1 MASSFKNTTITG
13 NLTVS
18 GSLSIG
24 SLVLKDKLSMTN
36 NTYTFDI
43 MKIWYGTDSGRG
55 GFGVCLDGQGTTI
68 IGSGNYGMNLMN
80 STANNTDNVYM
91 ITKNHFYFMMS
102 NNKHISIDNNLYMY
116 PNATNTGSLGT
127 TTYKWNTCYVNSGNF
142 TTGYFTTGNFDSIN
156 SGNVGLSNNTFLRG
170 KDKSGK
176 QYIITGISSG
186 NVLYFGERNWTGNT
200 TMYGGT
206 IYAYSD
212 NSFQVRTVSNTAYF
226 YANQSCIMSSG
237 SYSTTVTGSANVRI
251 NSNGTICRSTSAS
264 KYKLNID
271 DINQD
276 EYYPYRLLRINPKQ
290 WFDKNLVEAY
300 SAYISG
306 EIKENEEPESNELKM
321 YKELL
326 SDVTV
331 DPIYGLVAEDL
342 EEAGLEKFCMYKLKD
357 NDEKELEGIS
367 YERLPILLIPMV
379 RDLVLAM
386 QDIIPAVKD
395 NIKDNTIKEKI
406 EKLESKFNSFNES
419 DIVKNIEYVNR

>member
-18 GSLSIG
+18 GSLTIG
-24 SLVLKDKLSMTN
+24 SLVLKDKLSLSN
-36 NTYTFDI
+36 GTYTFDI
-43 MKIWYGTDSGRG
+43 IRLFDQTDNGQG
-55 GFGVCLDGQGTTI
+55 GFGICLDGQGTTI
-68 IGSGNYGMNLMN
+68 IGAGNYGMAFA
-80 STANNTDNVYM
+80 STVANNRDNIYLVF
-91 ITKNHFYFMMS
+91 KDHVFFRPS
-102 NNKHISIDNNLYMY
+102 NGKHVAINSDLSIF
-116 PNATNTGSLGT
+116 PNATGTGNVGT
-127 TTYKWNTCYVNSGNF
+127 TSYKWNACYINTGNF
-142 TTGYFTTGNFDSIN
+142 TTGNFGSIN
-156 SGNVGLSNNTFLRG
+156 SGNVGLSNNTFIRG
-170 KDKSGK
+170 KNKSGT
-176 QYIITGISSG
+176 QYIVTGISSG

-200 TMYGGT
+200 CMYGGT

-306 EIKENEEPESNELKM
+306 EIKENEEPESDELKM

-331 DPIYGLVAEDL
+331 DPIYGLVAEDV

>member
-18 GSLSIG
+18 GSLTIG
-24 SLVLKDKLSMTN
+24 SLVLKDKLSLSN
-36 NTYTFDI
+36 GTYTFDI
-43 MKIWYGTDSGRG
+43 IKLFDQTDNGQG
-55 GFGVCLDGQGTTI
+55 GFGICLDGQGTTI
-68 IGSGNYGMNLMN
+68 IGAGNYGMAFA
-80 STANNTDNVYM
+80 STIANNRDNIYLVF
-91 ITKNHFYFMMS
+91 KDHVFFRPS
-102 NNKHISIDNNLYMY
+102 NGKHVAINNDLSIF
-116 PNATNTGSLGT
+116 PNATNTGNLGT
-127 TTYKWNTCYVNSGNF
+127 TSYKWNTCYINTGNF
-142 TTGYFTTGNFDSIN
+142 TTGNFGSIN

-170 KDKSGK
+170 KNKSGT
-176 QYIITGISSG
+176 QYIVTGISSG
-186 NVLYFGERNWTGNT
+186 NVLYLGERNWTGNT
-200 TMYGGT
+200 NIYGGT

-212 NSFQVRTVSNTAYF
+212 NSFQVRTVSNTTYF
-226 YANQSCIMSSG
+226 YANQSCIMSTG
-237 SYSTTVTGSANVRI
+237 SYRTTVTGSANVRI

-306 EIKENEEPESNELKM
+306 EIKENEEPESDELKM

-395 NIKDNTIKEKI
+395 NIKDITIKEKI

>member
-18 GSLSIG
+18 GSLTIG
-24 SLVLKDKLSMTN
+24 SLVLKDKLSLSN
-36 NTYTFDI
+36 GTYTFDI
-43 MKIWYGTDSGRG
+43 IRLFDQTDNGQG
-55 GFGVCLDGQGTTI
+55 GFGICLDGQGTTI
-68 IGSGNYGMNLMN
+68 IGAGNYGMAFA
-80 STANNTDNVYM
+80 STIANNRDNIYLVF
-91 ITKNHFYFMMS
+91 KDHVFFRPS
-102 NNKHISIDNNLYMY
+102 NGKHVAINSDLSIF
-116 PNATNTGSLGT
+116 PNATSTGNLGT
-127 TTYKWNTCYVNSGNF
+127 STYKWNTCYVNTGNF
-142 TTGYFTTGNFDSIN
+142 TTGNFGSIN

-176 QYIITGISSG
+176 QYIVTGISSG

-200 TMYGGT
+200 SIYGGT
-206 IYAYSD
+206 IYAYS
-212 NSFQVRTVSNTAYF
+212 NNAFQVRTVSNTTYF
-226 YANQSCIMSSG
+226 YANQSCIMSTG

-306 EIKENEEPESNELKM
+306 EIKENEEPESDELKM

>member
-18 GSLSIG
+18 GSLTIG
-24 SLVLKDKLSMTN
+24 SLVLKDKLSLSN
-36 NTYTFDI
+36 GTYTFDI
-43 MKIWYGTDSGRG
+43 IRLFDQTDNGQG
-55 GFGVCLDGQGTTI
+55 GFGICLDGQGTTI
-68 IGSGNYGMNLMN
+68 IGAGNYGMAFA
-80 STANNTDNVYM
+80 STIANNRDNIYLVF
-91 ITKNHFYFMMS
+91 KDHVFFRPS
-102 NNKHISIDNNLYMY
+102 NGKHVAINSDLSIF
-116 PNATNTGSLGT
+116 PNATNTGNLGT
-127 TTYKWNTCYVNSGNF
+127 TSYKWNTCYINTGNF
-142 TTGYFTTGNFDSIN
+142 TTGNFGSIN

-170 KDKSGK
+170 KNKSGT
-176 QYIITGISSG
+176 QYIVTGISSG
-186 NVLYFGERNWTGNT
+186 NVLYLGERNWTGNT
-200 TMYGGT
+200 SIYGGT

-212 NSFQVRTVSNTAYF
+212 NAFQVRTVSNTTYF
-226 YANQSCIMSSG
+226 YANQSCIMSTG
-237 SYSTTVTGSANVRI
+237 SYRTTVTGSANVRI

-306 EIKENEEPESNELKM
+306 EIKENEEPESDELKM

-395 NIKDNTIKEKI
+395 NIKDSTIKEKI

>member
-1 MASSFKNTTITG
+1 MSSSFKNTTITG

-18 GSLSIG
+18 GSLTIG
-24 SLVLKDKLSMTN
+24 SLVLKDKLSLSN
-36 NTYTFDI
+36 GTYTFDI
-43 MKIWYGTDSGRG
+43 IKLFDQTDNGQG
-55 GFGVCLDGQGTTI
+55 GFGICLDGQGTTI
-68 IGSGNYGMNLMN
+68 IGAGNYGMAFAN
-80 STANNTDNVYM
+80 TVANNRDNIYLVF
-91 ITKNHFYFMMS
+91 KDHVFFRPS
-102 NNKHISIDNNLYMY
+102 NGKHVAINSDLSIF
-116 PNATNTGSLGT
+116 PSTTGTGNVGT
-127 TTYKWNTCYVNSGNF
+127 TSYKWNTCYINTGNF
-142 TTGYFTTGNFDSIN
+142 TTGNFGSIN
-156 SGNVGLSNNTFLRG
+156 SGNVSLSNNTFLRG

-176 QYIITGISSG
+176 QYLVTGISSG

-200 TMYGGT
+200 CMYGGT

-226 YANQSCIMSSG
+226 YANQSCIMSTG
-237 SYSTTVTGSANVRI
+237 SYRTTVTGSANVRI

-306 EIKENEEPESNELKM
+306 EIKENEEPESDELKM

-395 NIKDNTIKEKI
+395 NIKDITIKEKI

>member
-18 GSLSIG
+18 GSLTIG
-24 SLVLKDKLSMTN
+24 SLVLKDKLSLSN
-36 NTYTFDI
+36 GTYTFDI
-43 MKIWYGTDSGRG
+43 IRLFDQTDNGQG
-55 GFGVCLDGQGTTI
+55 GFGICLDGQGTTI
-68 IGSGNYGMNLMN
+68 IGAGNYGMAFA
-80 STANNTDNVYM
+80 STIANNRDNIYLVF
-91 ITKNHFYFMMS
+91 KDHVFFRPS
-102 NNKHISIDNNLYMY
+102 NGKHVAINSDLSIF
-116 PNATNTGSLGT
+116 PNATNTGNLGT
-127 TTYKWNTCYVNSGNF
+127 TSYKWNTCYINTGNF
-142 TTGYFTTGNFDSIN
+142 TTGNFGSIN

-170 KDKSGK
+170 KNKSGT
-176 QYIITGISSG
+176 QYIVTGISSG
-186 NVLYFGERNWTGNT
+186 NVLYLGERNWTGNT
-200 TMYGGT
+200 SIYGGT

-212 NSFQVRTVSNTAYF
+212 NAFQVRTVSNTTYF
-226 YANQSCIMSSG
+226 YANQSCIMSTG
-237 SYSTTVTGSANVRI
+237 SYRTTVTGSANVRI

-306 EIKENEEPESNELKM
+306 EIKENEEPESDELKM

-395 NIKDNTIKEKI
+395 NIKDSTIKEKI

-419 DIVKNIEYVNR
+419 DIIKNIEYVNR

>member
-1 MASSFKNTTITG
+1 MSSSFKNTTITG

-18 GSLSIG
+18 GSLTIG
-24 SLVLKDKLSMTN
+24 SLVLKDKLSLSN
-36 NTYTFDI
+36 GTYTFDI
-43 MKIWYGTDSGRG
+43 IKLFDQTDNGQG
-55 GFGVCLDGQGTTI
+55 GFGICLDGQGTTI
-68 IGSGNYGMNLMN
+68 IGAGNYGMAFA
-80 STANNTDNVYM
+80 STIANNRDNIYLVF
-91 ITKNHFYFMMS
+91 KDHVFFRPS
-102 NNKHISIDNNLYMY
+102 NGKHVAINNDLSIF
-116 PNATNTGSLGT
+116 PNATNTGNLGT
-127 TTYKWNTCYVNSGNF
+127 STYKWNTCYVNTGNF
-142 TTGYFTTGNFDSIN
+142 TTGNFGSIN

-170 KDKSGK
+170 KNKSGT
-176 QYIITGISSG
+176 QYIVTGISSG
-186 NVLYFGERNWTGNT
+186 NVLYLGERNWTGNT
-200 TMYGGT
+200 NIYGGT

-212 NSFQVRTVSNTAYF
+212 NSFQVRTVSNTTYF
-226 YANQSCIMSSG
+226 YANQTCIMSSG
-237 SYSTTVTGSANVRI
+237 SYRTTVTGSANVRI

-306 EIKENEEPESNELKM
+306 EIKENEEPESDELKM

>member
-1 MASSFKNTTITG
+1 MASSFKDTTITG

-68 IGSGNYGMNLMN
+68 IGAGNYGMNLMS

-91 ITKNHFYFMMS
+91 ITKDHFYFMMS
-102 NNKHISIDNNLYMY
+102 NNKHIGVDNNLSMY
-116 PNATNTGSLGT
+116 PNATDTGSLGT
-127 TTYKWNTCYVNSGNF
+127 STYKWNTCYVRSGNF
-142 TTGYFTTGNFDSIN
+142 TIGNFGSIN
-156 SGNVGLSNNTFLRG
+156 SESVLLNNNSFIKG
-170 KDKSGK
+170 KNTSGT
-176 QYIITGISSG
+176 QYIVAGISSG
-186 NVLYFGERNWTGNT
+186 NILYLGDRNWTGNT
-200 TMYGGT
+200 SIYGGT

-212 NSFQVRTVSNTAYF
+212 NAFQVRTVSNTTYF
-226 YANQSCIMSSG
+226 YANQSCIMSTG

-271 DINQD
+271 NINQD

>member
-1 MASSFKNTTITG
+1 MSSSFKNTTITG

-18 GSLSIG
+18 GSLTIG
-24 SLVLKDKLSMTN
+24 SLVLKDKLSLSN
-36 NTYTFDI
+36 GTYTFDI
-43 MKIWYGTDSGRG
+43 IKLFDQTDNGQG
-55 GFGVCLDGQGTTI
+55 GFGICLDGQGTTI
-68 IGSGNYGMNLMN
+68 IGAGNYGMAFASTIENNRDNIYLVFKDHVFFRPSNGKHVAINSNL
-80 STANNTDNVYM
+80 SIFPNV
-91 ITKNHFYFMMS
+91 
-102 NNKHISIDNNLYMY
+102 
-116 PNATNTGSLGT
+116 TNTGSLGT
-127 TTYKWNTCYVNSGNF
+127 TSYKWDTCYVRSGNF
-142 TTGYFTTGNFDSIN
+142 TIGYFTTGNFDSIN

-170 KDKSGK
+170 KDKSGT
-176 QYIITGISSG
+176 QYIVTGISSG

-200 TMYGGT
+200 CIYGGV

-212 NSFQVRTVSNTAYF
+212 NSFQLRTVSNTTYF

-237 SYSTTVTGSANVRI
+237 TYNTTVTGSANVRV

-306 EIKENEEPESNELKM
+306 EIKENEEPESDELKM

-367 YERLPILLIPMV
+367 YERLPILIIPMV

-395 NIKDNTIKEKI
+395 NIKDSTIKEKI

>member
-1 MASSFKNTTITG
+1 MSSSFKNTTITG

-18 GSLSIG
+18 GSLTIG
-24 SLVLKDKLSMTN
+24 SLVLKDKLSLSN
-36 NTYTFDI
+36 GTYTFDI
-43 MKIWYGTDSGRG
+43 IKLFDQTDNGQG
-55 GFGVCLDGQGTTI
+55 GFGICLDGQGTTI
-68 IGSGNYGMNLMN
+68 IGAGNYGMAFA
-80 STANNTDNVYM
+80 STVANNRDNIYLVF
-91 ITKNHFYFMMS
+91 KDHVFFRPS
-102 NNKHISIDNNLYMY
+102 NGKHVAINSDLSIF
-116 PNATNTGSLGT
+116 PSTTGTGNVGT
-127 TTYKWNTCYVNSGNF
+127 TSYKWNTCYINTGNF
-142 TTGYFTTGNFDSIN
+142 TTGNFGSIN
-156 SGNVGLSNNTFLRG
+156 SGNVLLNNNAFIKG
-170 KDKSGK
+170 KNKSGT
-176 QYIITGISSG
+176 QYLVTGISSG

-200 TMYGGT
+200 CMYGGT
-206 IYAYSD
+206 IYAYSN

-226 YANQSCIMSSG
+226 YANQSCIMSTG